1 MRKVREVLRLAQ
13 EAGLNQRQVARSLA
27 LSPTTVGEY
36 LRRAESAGLAWPLP
50 SELDDTQL
58 EARLYPLPARG
69 KADTRP
75 MPDWAEVHRELKRKG
90 VTLLLLWQ
98 EYKATHPDGLQ
109 YSQFCDR
116 YRYFA
121 GKLDLVM
128 RQHHRAGEKL
138 FGQTMPGRRWMS
150 SIAAP
155 VRCARRRSLSPPWER
170 ATVHLRRGHLDPGP
184 ARLVRLAHAHLRV
197 HGGRCRAAGA
207 R

>member
-1 MRKVREVLRLAQ
+1 VHEHFAAFRWKIEQ
-13 EAGLNQRQVARSLA
+13 
-27 LSPTTVGEY
+27 PT
-36 LRRAESAGLAWPLP
+36 WPLP

-138 FGQTMPGRRWMS
+138 FVDYAGQTVDVVDRSTGE
-150 SIAAP
+150 
-155 VRCARRRSLSPPWER
+155 VREAQIFVATLGASNYTYAEATWTQGLPDWCASHMRTFEFMGAVAELLVPDNLKSAVTKTCRYEPCSN
-170 ATVHLRRGHLDPGP
+170 AT
-184 ARLVRLAHAHLRV
+184 
-197 HGGRCRAAGA
+197 
-207 R
+207 